1 MPSIPIKMHDGS
13 ILEHSIGEKD
23 FKSPKESFMKQ
34 ETRNRLMRLPSR
46 CSSFSNISVFE
57 TKEHL
62 LEEKSS
68 NKCFSNFKT
77 HEDVTELRNIPIIV
91 ENSKSAMKTPR
102 DEFIKEEKK
111 SGETKTKK
119 SDIYRAERVYL
130 NNLDEDET
138 DKTEENK
145 KLTYTVYHPSPA
157 LRGIQDNA
165 HRNKFLQDMIST
177 EKSLDSKVILP
188 RLI

>member
-1 MPSIPIKMHDGS
+1 MHDGS
-13 ILEHSIGEKD
+13 ILEHSRGKKLDEVD
-23 FKSPKESFMKQ
+23 LKSPKESFIKQ
-34 ETRNRLMRLPSR
+34 ETRNRLMSLPSR

-77 HEDVTELRNIPIIV
+77 HVDVTELRNIPIIV
-91 ENSKSAMKTPR
+91 ENSKSSMKKQR
-102 DEFIKEEKK
+102 DDNIKEEKK
-111 SGETKTKK
+111 SEEIKTKK

-130 NNLDEDET
+130 DNLDEDET
-138 DKTEENK
+138 DKTEENR

-165 HRNKFLQDMIST
+165 QRNKFLQDMIST
-177 EKSLDSKVILP
+177 EKSLDSKVILVK
-188 RLI
+188 LI